1 MPGSQWLLRLGLD
14 RLGPEEHDNI
24 ADSSDQ
30 MAAALF
36 GELFRTRVRYSGASL
51 GYQLGS
57 ACGGGLAPL
66 VAMEI
71 LHRTHGT
78 FGVALYM
85 AGACCVTLLCVS
97 LLGEG
102 RTGDLADDGT

>member
-1 MPGSQWLLRLGLD
+1 MAPRGID
-14 RLGPEEHDNI
+14 RE
-24 ADSSDQ
+24 
-30 MAAALF
+30 
-36 GELFRTRVRYSGASL
+36 V
-51 GYQLGS
+51 
-57 ACGGGLAPL
+57 
-66 VAMEI
+66 VEI

-85 AGACCVTLLCVS
+85 AGACCVTLLSVT